1 MSRVLVIDVKD
12 NLRDIVSQILE
23 EFRLDVRG
31 KKVLVKPN
39 LVAALPPGC
48 CTSPEVV
55 EAVVFNLLEQGA
67 EVMVG
72 DGSSEI
78 IKNSANTARIAG
90 ILDACHGC
98 FSEIGA
104 ELREVSANS
113 AHTDTFLIPRA
124 ILECDYLINVPKF
137 KSHNVMTL
145 TGAIKNV
152 LGYIP
157 GGCKAG
163 LHLKATRRRRF
174 SEVLCDIYDV
184 RPPDLHIMD
193 GITVM
198 EGNGPTRGE
207 LRPLGKILASTDPL
221 ALDSV
226 MARMV
231 GLEPSQLVLLAT
243 ASERGL
249 GVMDTREIEVIGDAS
264 VIPNFKLGV
273 RSSTPPEEAVRAI
286 ETVASVIPDLL
297 EERCNLCGECVKLCP
312 RNIISINGSLKIQRE
327 NCIACYA
334 CVDGCPEEA
343 LEVPPMTLTLWDKL
357 NTFAPST
364 P

>member
-1 MSRVLVIDVKD
+1 LEIIIVGQPYDRASKISEAESIEPTFVDTDRFSPGGTGMSRVLVIDVND

-23 EFRLDVRG
+23 EFRVDVQG
-31 KKVLVKPN
+31 KRVLVKPN

-98 FSEIGA
+98 FSKIGA
-104 ELREVSANS
+104 ELSEVPANS

-152 LGYIP
+152 LGYICRCP
-157 GGCKAG
+157 GKMSGFNVQ
-163 LHLKATRRRRF
+163 RF
-174 SEVLCDIYDV
+174 C
-184 RPPDLHIMD
+184 
-193 GITVM
+193 
-198 EGNGPTRGE
+198 
-207 LRPLGKILASTDPL
+207 
-221 ALDSV
+221 
-226 MARMV
+226 
-231 GLEPSQLVLLAT
+231 Q
-243 ASERGL
+243 
-249 GVMDTREIEVIGDAS
+249 
-264 VIPNFKLGV
+264 
-273 RSSTPPEEAVRAI
+273 
-286 ETVASVIPDLL
+286 
-297 EERCNLCGECVKLCP
+297 
-312 RNIISINGSLKIQRE
+312 
-327 NCIACYA
+327 
-334 CVDGCPEEA
+334 
-343 LEVPPMTLTLWDKL
+343 
-357 NTFAPST
+357 
-364 P
+364 